1 MNLARIT
8 GALPL
13 SWLKAISRA
22 QWRHPLLKRAFNFAA
37 NRFRNQDATIQRGA
51 GKGLRFNT
59 GRSNAGYLLGTTE
72 PMVQMAF
79 TQLVQPEMVV
89 YDVGAN
95 VGFLTVIAARL
106 VGPGGRVI
114 AFEPLPENFEHIRHN
129 ASLNQMAQII
139 VRSEAVS
146 DTDGTAQF
154 QVSAEPTW
162 GNLVDAGK
170 QVRLQQGTIEV
181 KVSCL
186 DSLLASEELPSP
198 DLIKIDVEGAEAKV
212 LLGAADT
219 LRRLRP
225 LLLIE
230 LHGTNQA
237 IAKLLDEYAYVGF
250 VLGDTRAVADSAW
263 DAYVA
268 AAPRDEKERVAAAQA
283 LTRVTT
289 NLEI

>member
-8 GALPL
+8 AAIPV
-13 SWLKAISRA
+13 SWLKAISHA

-37 NRFRNQDATIQRGA
+37 NRFRNRDGTIQRGA

-72 PMVQMAF
+72 PMVQTAF
-79 TQLVQPEMVV
+79 TRLVQPGMVV
-89 YDVGAN
+89 YDIGAN

-106 VGPGGRVI
+106 AGPAGSVV

-129 ASLNQMAQII
+129 ASLNQMAHVI
-139 VRSEAVS
+139 VRPEAIS
-146 DTDGTAQF
+146 DTDGKARF

-170 QVRLQQGTIEV
+170 EIRLLQGTTEV
-181 KVSCL
+181 KVSRL
-186 DSLLASEELPSP
+186 DSLLRSEELPSP
-198 DLIKIDVEGAEAKV
+198 DLIKIDVECAEAKV
-212 LLGAADT
+212 LRGAADT

-237 IAKLLDEYAYVGF
+237 IARVLDDFDYVGF

-268 AAPRDEKERVAAAQA
+268 AAPREEKERVAAARA
-283 LTRVTT
+283 LTRVTA
-289 NLEI
+289 N